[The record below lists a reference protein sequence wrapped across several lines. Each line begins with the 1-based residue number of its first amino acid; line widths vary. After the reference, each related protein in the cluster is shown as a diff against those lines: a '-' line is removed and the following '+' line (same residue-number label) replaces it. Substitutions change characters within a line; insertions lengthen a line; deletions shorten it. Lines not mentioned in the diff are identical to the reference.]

1 MSVDVIKEITEA
13 ENKAGEMIE
22 KAKADAQV
30 KVKKAQQDAIGVI
43 ANKTSEAKIVAN
55 KTIDQANEE
64 AKSNMEAILKENET
78 ACIELSQKAKN
89 MYNKASKYIL
99 ERIEG

>member
-22 KAKADAQV
+22 KAKADAQA
-30 KVKKAQQDAIGVI
+30 KVKKAQADALNVI

-55 KTIDQANEE
+55 KTIEQANEE

-78 ACIELSQKAKN
+78 ACNELQQKAKN
-89 MYNKASKYIL
+89 VYNKASKYIL